1 MGYLCY
7 CCTPLWKIGGSP
19 IYYGAIMTADFNIAV
34 KRLLDAGIGN
44 ARNEARWLAENVG
57 EQEFASRLERRLKG
71 EPLQYILGTVP
82 FHDIQL
88 YVGPGVL
95 IPRPE
100 TEQLVELA
108 LSLHIPDGP
117 ICDLCTGSGAIA
129 LAMAFQLRHVAFTGI
144 DISEEALRWARRNQN
159 AMGLD
164 NVTFLEGDLYAPR
177 QENARFAMLT
187 ANPPYV
193 TSGEYSQLESVVKDY
208 EPRLALEAGDEGL
221 DIITRIIHDAPGHLM
236 PGGRLVMEIG
246 EKQGNAVEQLL
257 SKAGFA
263 AEIKTD
269 YAGRQRFAVAV
280 FNPQH

>member
-1 MGYLCY
+1 
-7 CCTPLWKIGGSP
+7 
-19 IYYGAIMTADFNIAV
+19 MTANFNIAV
-34 KRLLDAGIGN
+34 KQLLDAGIDN
-44 ARNEARWLAENVG
+44 ARNEVRWLAENVG
-57 EQEFASRLERRLKG
+57 EQEFATRLERRIKG

-129 LAMAFQLRHVAFTGI
+129 LAMAFKLKHVNFTGI
-144 DISEEALRWARRNQN
+144 DISEEALSWARRNKN
-159 AMGLD
+159 AMALD
-164 NVTFLEGDLYAPR
+164 NVIFLEGDLFAPLP
-177 QENARFAMLT
+177 EATRFAMFT

-208 EPRLALEAGDEGL
+208 EPRLALEAGNEGL
-221 DIITRIIHDAPGHLM
+221 DIITRIIDDAPSHLL
-236 PGGRLVMEIG
+236 PGGGLVMEIG
-246 EKQGNAVEQLL
+246 DKQGNAVKQLL
-257 SKAGFA
+257 NKAGFA

-280 FNPQH
+280 LNP